1 VKLENSVKRSLWI
14 GLMDILVIFFIAAL
28 VTAMIL
34 LPFIF
39 NKYTGFA
46 GSQTFNSLW
55 IKVFLYFTAAPFM
68 ALLIM
73 TKKIINNIKRKDPF
87 CHSSITALNIIS
99 ICAFTDFVLY
109 AIGTAIIFKNL
120 LSLTLAIAAFMVG
133 LTSLVL
139 SQLVKEAM
147 KIKQENDLTI

>member
-1 VKLENSVKRSLWI
+1 MRRSFWI
-14 GLMDILVIFFIAAL
+14 DLMDVLVILFIAAL

-39 NKYTGFA
+39 GKFA
-46 GSQTFNSLW
+46 GLAESQTFNSLW
-55 IKVFLYFTAAPFM
+55 IQVFLYFTAIPFM

-87 CHSSITALNIIS
+87 CRSSIMSLNIIS

-109 AIGTAIIFKNL
+109 AIGTAVIFKNL
-120 LSLTLAIAAFMVG
+120 LSLTLTIAAFMVG
-133 LTSLVL
+133 LTCLIL